1 MDNENVKELLAK
13 IVYLEEKMEAQEDM
27 LKMTSRH
34 LKNNQQRV
42 KKINKHLEDSI
53 HSARRIQNSLMPS
66 DSVLNAI
73 FPGSFALHIPKD
85 ELSGDIF
92 WVRRFGNVRYAA
104 AIDCTG
110 HGVAGAMLSV
120 LAISLL
126 NQIFASNIGK
136 LTPAQVLTQLNFL
149 LRQQTQSRENRTQI
163 RDGMDVAMIAYHP
176 KEEKLEFAGAKRP
189 LYLVRDGKV
198 LEVKGSRVSLGESR
212 THGKQ
217 VEIEN
222 HSLTTELG
230 DWVYI
235 FSDGYPDQFGGP
247 NNYKMMR
254 RRFRYLLAGN
264 QRAYDGS
271 NNQKKG
277 LLDYFNDW
285 KDGRIQT
292 DDVLVM
298 GIPL

>member
-1 MDNENVKELLAK
+1 MGNQDVKELLDK
-13 IVYLEEKMEAQEDM
+13 IVYLEEKMDAQEDM

-34 LKNNQQRV
+34 LKNNQKRL
-42 KKINKHLEDSI
+42 KKVNKHLGDSI
-53 HSARRIQNSLMPS
+53 NSARRIQDSLMPS
-66 DSVLNAI
+66 DNVLNAI

-92 WVRRFGNVRYAA
+92 WVRHFGNTRYAA

-110 HGVAGAMLSV
+110 HGVPGAMLSV

-126 NQIFASNIGK
+126 NQIFASNIGQLSPAHI
-136 LTPAQVLTQLNFL
+136 LTELNML
-149 LRQQTQSRENRTQI
+149 LRQQTQSMENRTQI
-163 RDGMDVAMIAYHP
+163 RDGMDVALIAYHP
-176 KEEKLEFAGAKRP
+176 KERKLEFAGAKRP
-189 LYLVRDGKV
+189 LYVLRDNKII
-198 LEVKGSRVSLGESR
+198 EVKGSRISLGEVR
-212 THGKQ
+212 TRGKQ
-217 VEIEN
+217 VKIEN

-230 DWVYI
+230 DWAYI
-235 FSDGYPDQFGGP
+235 FSDGYHDQFGGP

-264 QRAYDGS
+264 QRAYEGG
-271 NNQKKG
+271 NAQKQG
-277 LLDYFNDW
+277 LHDYFNDW
-285 KDGRIQT
+285 KDGRTQT